1 MAFTMTKVS
10 APNRADFD
18 RVFGECLPYV
28 AHERRSIGDD
38 TLRDA
43 LWAALTR
50 DDNFC
55 VEYRK
60 DGYLV
65 GMASLTT
72 LLWGGVRYLYHMYP
86 TYGADET
93 GSRAWWYSDD
103 FQRVSADFV
112 RDNNYVG
119 IVTTFNPNTPASNAV
134 KGHFGNVTGDYFE
147 RPNEIEAKEIWGEP
161 FAEQKPDMKCFVIM
175 LKEGD

>member
-18 RVFGECLPYV
+18 RVFAECLPYV
-28 AHERRSIGDD
+28 SHERRSIGDGA
-38 TLRDA
+38 LKESLWSALNRDGMEA
-43 LWAALTR
+43 
-50 DDNFC
+50 
-55 VEYRK
+55 VVYRK
-60 DGYLV
+60 DDYVV
-65 GMASLTT
+65 GMASLSTMV
-72 LLWGGVRYLYHMYP
+72 WGGVRYLYHMYP

-119 IVTTFNPNTPASNAV
+119 IVTVFNPNTPASNAV
-134 KGHFGNVTGDYFE
+134 KNHFGNIDGNYFE
-147 RPNEIEAKEIWGEP
+147 RPTEIEVTELFGRDITIKEGVK
-161 FAEQKPDMKCFVIM
+161 AFVIM
-175 LKEGD
+175 LKEDD